1 MEEKAWF
8 LKIEF
13 WTALITALAIFMSS
27 QVGIDLEVEH
37 IVGIVMV
44 LVGYFWKKSK
54 DEERVMLERMLQK
67 EIELE
72 GIKLTRVRLE
82 SK

>member
-1 MEEKAWF
+1 MEVKVWF

-27 QVGIDLEVEH
+27 QLGVDLEVEH

-54 DEERVMLERMLQK
+54 DEERAFSERMLEK

-72 GIKLTRVRLE
+72 EAKLARVRLE
-82 SK
+82 NR

>member
-1 MEEKAWF
+1 MEVKPWF
-8 LKIEF
+8 LKVEF

-27 QVGIDLEVEH
+27 QVGIELEVEH
-37 IVGIVMV
+37 IVGIVIV

-54 DEERVMLERMLQK
+54 DEERALLERMLEK

-72 GIKLTRVRLE
+72 EAKLARVRLE
-82 SK
+82 NR

>member
-1 MEEKAWF
+1 MEVKPWF
-8 LKIEF
+8 LKVEF

-27 QVGIDLEVEH
+27 QLGVDLEVEH

-54 DEERVMLERMLQK
+54 DEERAFSERMLEK

-72 GIKLTRVRLE
+72 EAKLARVRLE
-82 SK
+82 DR

>member
-1 MEEKAWF
+1 MEVKPWF
-8 LKIEF
+8 LKVEF

-27 QVGIDLEVEH
+27 QVGIELEVEH
-37 IVGIVMV
+37 IVGIIIV

-54 DEERVMLERMLQK
+54 DEERALLERMLEK

-72 GIKLTRVRLE
+72 EAKLARVRLE
-82 SK
+82 DR